1 MTQTPEERREKQRLA
16 AKAYREKR
24 KAAGNP
30 VKGKPG
36 KISGGKA
43 AAAERMR
50 RYRQRKKSAP
60 LCGAD

>member
-43 AAAERMR
+43 AAERMR
-50 RYRQRKKSAP
+50 RYRQRKKQLARNK
-60 LCGAD
+60 AD